1 MCRWA
6 LPVLLAALA
15 TAAPALAQDRASDRS
30 SVAKANDDAI
40 KSGDALPAEHALG
53 DWGGLRTRLTGEGVD
68 LQPSYIAEIAGV
80 VSGGKRHGTD
90 YAHEL
95 KLRADIDLETLA
107 GWKGWSL
114 HGTLLERAGRN
125 ASADY
130 LGDDLDQV
138 QEIYGA
144 TDHAVA
150 HLGYF
155 YLEHVSGDKVS
166 VDAKFGRLPVG
177 LDFAASPLY
186 CGFLSLGLCPE
197 PRGLTINGSFSTDP
211 SATWGGRVKV
221 APQGFYVMGGV
232 YQVRPRYGGPS
243 GFDWGFSNTSGA
255 IVPLEVGWTPRPG
268 AQQLQGHYK
277 LGVAYDTSDYPD
289 LLPDG
294 PTHHQHL
301 SYYAL
306 FDQMLARTGSSS
318 SGTDGL
324 ILLGGWS
331 HADRATSIFRDFA
344 FLGLA
349 ANGVIRSRPNDS
361 IQFLVTRG
369 WISRRLTEAQQLA
382 EASGEPLPTGFPPAP
397 GGFGPTPIAP
407 GIQTGETVY
416 EVNYKLHAADGVILT
431 PDLQYVEHP
440 GAARSIPDA
449 LVLGGR
455 IEVDF

>member
-1 MCRWA
+1 MTWYWA
-6 LPVLLAALA
+6 LAIPVAIMCTGL
-15 TAAPALAQDRASDRS
+15 PAFAQDPPGGQS
-30 SVAKANDDAI
+30 SVAKADANAV
-40 KSGDALPAEHALG
+40 KSGDALQAEHSLG
-53 DWGGLRTRLTGEGVD
+53 NWGGLWTRLTDDGID
-68 LQPSYIAEIAGV
+68 LRPSYLAEIAGV
-80 VSGGKRHGTD
+80 VSGGKRHGID
-90 YAHEL
+90 YAHQL

-114 HGTLLERAGRN
+114 HGSLLERAGRN

-155 YLEHVSGDKVS
+155 YLEHVSGDEVS
-166 VDAKFGRLPVG
+166 VDAKAGRLPVG

-211 SATWGGRVKV
+211 SSTWGARVKV
-221 APQGFYVMGGV
+221 APKGFYLMGGI

-255 IVPLEVGWTPRPG
+255 VVPVELGWTPQTG
-268 AQQLQGHYK
+268 SGQLQGHYK
-277 LGVAYDTSDYPD
+277 LGIAYDTSDYPD
-289 LLPDG
+289 LLSG
-294 PTHHQHL
+294 RSKHHHRL

-306 FDQMLARTGSSS
+306 FDQMLVRTGRN
-318 SGTDGL
+318 GTDGL

-344 FLGLA
+344 FVGLA
-349 ANGVIRSRPNDS
+349 ANGIVHSRPHDS
-361 IQFLVTRG
+361 IQVLVTRG
-369 WISRRLTEAQQLA
+369 WVSHRLTEAQQLA
-382 EASGEPLPTGFPPAP
+382 DASGQPLPTGFPPAP
-397 GGFGPTPIAP
+397 GGFGPVPTAP
-407 GIQTGETVY
+407 GIQTDETIY

-440 GAARSIPDA
+440 GATRSIPDGV
-449 LVLGGR
+449 VLGGR
-455 IEVDF
+455 IELDF